1 MKNQQLLGREGY
13 YKGKKSL
20 LELVAE
26 VYKESGMK
34 LNLRRGY
41 LKYLKKYL
49 MVSLNQLLHS

>member
-41 LKYLKKYL
+41 LKYLKK
-49 MVSLNQLLHS
+49 